1 MQCLEVSGAVR
12 PPVRFVRRQ
21 RVESKILHTAHS
33 IYICVCVAYTPIND
47 YQLHSNE
54 ALTGWPF

>member
-12 PPVRFVRRQ
+12 PPVRVVMRQ

-33 IYICVCVAYTPIND
+33 VYMCVLLTLLLMIISYI
-47 YQLHSNE
+47 QMKH
-54 ALTGWPF
+54 